1 MFSKIHCNKICGI
14 VCAASAILLPG
25 LLKAQNNAGPTIAIP
40 PGSGAYYQTNA
51 GWLAMHG
58 TLLMP
63 FFQDTVRETFGL
75 GHSAANVDL
84 PGPSVTFRV
93 TSPKPTFVV
102 RGLSPDTGLYLVRE
116 THKDDF
122 RRLRM
127 TASKEMSQWAHFRSK
142 DLTAVDSEPLDSNVI
157 RVRPH
162 DDLKPGDYILV
173 SGLESRFRAFL
184 VGFEF
189 HVTGSGAGS

>member
-1 MFSKIHCNKICGI
+1 MLSKIYCNRMRRI
-14 VCAASAILLPG
+14 VCASAILVPG
-25 LLKAQNNAGPTIAIP
+25 LLKAQNNSAPTVAIP
-40 PGSGAYYQTNA
+40 PGNGAYYQTNA
-51 GWLAMHG
+51 GWQAMRG

-63 FFQDTVRETFGL
+63 FFQDTVRETLSL

-84 PGPSVTFRV
+84 PGPIVTFRV
-93 TSPKPTFVV
+93 TSPRPTFVV

-142 DLTAVDSEPLDSNVI
+142 DLTVVDAEQLDSNVM

-162 DDLKPGDYILV
+162 GDLKPGNYILI
-173 SGLESRFRAFL
+173 SDLESRFRAIL

-189 HVTGSGAGS
+189 HVTGPGAGS

>member
-1 MFSKIHCNKICGI
+1 M
-14 VCAASAILLPG
+14 PG
-25 LLKAQNNAGPTIAIP
+25 LLKAQNNPAPTVAIP
-40 PGSGAYYQTNA
+40 PENGAYYQTNA
-51 GWLAMHG
+51 GWLAIRG

-63 FFQDTVRETFGL
+63 FFQDTLSETLSL

-84 PGPSVTFRV
+84 PGASVNFRV
-93 TSPKPTFVV
+93 SSPRPTFVV
-102 RGLSPDTGLYLVRE
+102 RGLSPETGLYLVRE

-142 DLTAVDSEPLDSNVI
+142 DLTSVDAEPLDSNVI

-162 DDLKPGDYILV
+162 GDLRPGDYILV
-173 SGLESRFRAFL
+173 SDLESRFRAIL

-189 HVTGSGAGS
+189 HVMGPTTGS